1 MEEAMP
7 LKTIAIIL
15 TQAETTRPV
24 FEAAAAIAG
33 EHGAHIVALHGE
45 VIDPPPVLSP
55 LDLPDSSVIASLYD
69 AAAEKSTRIKAV
81 FDDCA
86 ARGSVSCEWRP
97 FKGSSGAATAGL
109 IDSVRAA
116 DLVIASQPQQGN
128 VSELDSILFEGGR
141 PILFIPWID
150 KQFKQFKRVL
160 IAWDGSRGATRA
172 TFDALPLLHAASE
185 IELVTVDTRASHDQP
200 ADLAATPIAA
210 ALSRHGLNV
219 TTRALASEKLPISAV
234 LENRCSDFSAD
245 LMVMGAYG
253 TSRIMERIFGGVTHV
268 LLESM
273 TVPVLMS
280 R

>member
-1 MEEAMP
+1 MS

-15 TQAETTRPV
+15 SQAETARPV
-24 FEAAAAIAG
+24 FEAAEAIAG

-69 AAAEKSTRIKAV
+69 AAADKAARIKAV

-86 ARGSVSCEWRP
+86 ARANVSCEWRP

-109 IDSVRAA
+109 VDSVRAA

-128 VSELDSILFEGGR
+128 VSEHDSVLFEGGR

-150 KQFKQFKRVL
+150 KEFKQFKRVL
-160 IAWDGSRGATRA
+160 IAWDGSRGSVRA
-172 TFDALPLLHAASE
+172 TFDALPLLRTASE
-185 IELVTVDTRASHDQP
+185 IELVSVDVRESRDQP
-200 ADLAATPIAA
+200 ADFAASEIAA
-210 ALSRHGLNV
+210 ALSRHGLKIS
-219 TTRALASEKLPISAV
+219 TRALGSEKLPISAV
-234 LENRCSDFSAD
+234 LENRCSDFGAD

-273 TVPVLMS
+273 TVPVLMA

>member
-1 MEEAMP
+1 M
-7 LKTIAIIL
+7 KTIAIIL

-24 FEAAAAIAG
+24 FEAAETIAG

-45 VIDPPPVLSP
+45 IIDPPPVLSP

-69 AAAEKSTRIKAV
+69 AAAEKAARIKAV

-86 ARGSVSCEWRP
+86 ARATVSSEWRP

-128 VSELDSILFEGGR
+128 VSEHDSILFEGGR

-160 IAWDGSRGATRA
+160 IAWDGSRGVARS
-172 TFDALPLLHAASE
+172 TFDSLSLLHKATE
-185 IELVTVDTRASHDQP
+185 IEIFTVDARDSQDQP
-200 ADLAATPIAA
+200 ADLASAEIAA
-210 ALSRHGLNV
+210 SLSRHGLNV
-219 TTRALASEKLPISAV
+219 TTRSQASEKLPISAV
-234 LENRCSDFSAD
+234 LENRCSDFGAD
-245 LMVMGAYG
+245 LMIMGAYG

>member
-1 MEEAMP
+1 MR
-7 LKTIAIIL
+7 LKTIAIVL

-24 FEAAAAIAG
+24 FEAAEAIAG

-69 AAAEKSTRIKAV
+69 AAAEKSTQIKAV

-86 ARGSVSCEWRP
+86 ARSSLSCEWRP

-116 DLVIASQPQQGN
+116 ELVIASQPQQGN
-128 VSELDSILFEGGR
+128 VSEHDSILFEGGR

-150 KQFKQFKRVL
+150 KEFKQFKRIL

-172 TFDALPLLHAASE
+172 TFDALPLLHTASE
-185 IELVTVDTRASHDQP
+185 IELVSIDTRGTQEQP
-200 ADLAATPIAA
+200 ADLSATPIAA

-219 TTRALASEKLPISAV
+219 STRSLASEKMPISAM
-234 LENRCSDFSAD
+234 LENRCSDFGAD
-245 LMVMGAYG
+245 LMIMGAYG

>member
-1 MEEAMP
+1 MP
-7 LKTIAIIL
+7 VKTIAIIL

-24 FEAAAAIAG
+24 FEAAEAIAG

-69 AAAEKSTRIKAV
+69 AAADKSARIKAA
-81 FDDCA
+81 FDDCV
-86 ARGSVSCEWRP
+86 ARSSVSCEWRP
-97 FKGSSGAATAGL
+97 FKGSSGAANAGL
-109 IDSVRAA
+109 IDSVRTA

-128 VSELDSILFEGGR
+128 VSEHDAILFDGGR

-150 KQFKQFKRVL
+150 KEFKQFKRVL
-160 IAWDGSRGATRA
+160 IAWDGSRGVARA
-172 TFDALPLLHAASE
+172 TFDSLGLLHAADE
-185 IELVTVDTRASHDQP
+185 IELLTVDARSNRADEAP
-200 ADLAATPIAA
+200 YLASAEIAA
-210 ALSRHGLNV
+210 SLARHGLKV
-219 TTRALASEKLPISAV
+219 STRTQAPEKLQISAV
-234 LENRCSDFSAD
+234 LENRCSDFGAD
-245 LMVMGAYG
+245 LLIMGAYG

>member
-1 MEEAMP
+1 MP
-7 LKTIAIIL
+7 VKTIAIIL

-24 FEAAAAIAG
+24 FEAAEAIAG

-69 AAAEKSTRIKAV
+69 AAAEKSARIKAAY
-81 FDDCA
+81 DDCA
-86 ARGSVSCEWRP
+86 ARSNVSSEWRP
-97 FKGSSGAATAGL
+97 FKGSSGAANVGL

-128 VSELDSILFEGGR
+128 VSEHDSILFDGGR

-150 KQFKQFKRVL
+150 KEFKTFKRVL
-160 IAWDGSRGATRA
+160 IAWDGSRGVARA
-172 TFDALPLLHAASE
+172 TFDSLGLLHAAEE
-185 IELVTVDTRASHDQP
+185 IELLTIDTKADKADEARYLAS
-200 ADLAATPIAA
+200 AEIAA
-210 ALSRHGLNV
+210 SLARHGLKV
-219 TTRALASEKLPISAV
+219 TTRTQSPEKLQISAV
-234 LENRCSDFSAD
+234 LENRCSDFGAD
-245 LMVMGAYG
+245 LLIMGAYG

-273 TVPVLMS
+273 TVPVLMA

>member
-1 MEEAMP
+1 MSV
-7 LKTIAIIL
+7 KTIAIIL

-24 FEAAAAIAG
+24 FEAAEAIAG

-45 VIDPPPVLSP
+45 IIDPPPVLSP

-69 AAAEKSTRIKAV
+69 AAAEKSDRIKAV
-81 FDDCA
+81 FDDCV
-86 ARGSVSCEWRP
+86 ARSNVSCEWRP
-97 FKGSSGAATAGL
+97 FKGSSGAATVGL

-128 VSELDSILFEGGR
+128 VGEHDSILFEGGR

-160 IAWDGSRGATRA
+160 IAWDGSRGVARA
-172 TFDALPLLHAASE
+172 TFDALPLLHAATE
-185 IELVTVDTRASHDQP
+185 IELFTVDARDSQDQP
-200 ADLAATPIAA
+200 ADLAGAEIAA
-210 ALSRHGLNV
+210 SLSRHGLRV
-219 TTRALASEKLPISAV
+219 TTRSQASEKLPISAV
-234 LENRCSDFSAD
+234 LENRCSDFGAD
-245 LMVMGAYG
+245 LMIMGAYG
-253 TSRIMERIFGGVTHV
+253 TSRIMERIFGGATHV

>member
-1 MEEAMP
+1 MP
-7 LKTIAIIL
+7 IKTIAAVL
-15 TQAETTRPV
+15 TQAETSRPV
-24 FEAAAAIAG
+24 LEAAEAIASEQG
-33 EHGAHIVALHGE
+33 SHIVALHGE

-55 LDLPDSSVIASLYD
+55 LDLPDSSVIAGLYD
-69 AAAEKSTRIKAV
+69 AAAEKSARIKAV

-86 ARGSVSCEWRP
+86 ARTSASCEWRS

-128 VSELDSILFEGGR
+128 VGEHDSILFEGGR

-150 KQFKQFKRVL
+150 KHFKQFKRVI
-160 IAWDGSRGATRA
+160 IAWDGSRGVARA
-172 TFDALPLLHAASE
+172 TFDSLGLLHAATE
-185 IELVTVDTRASHDQP
+185 IELFTVDARSTDDQP
-200 ADLAATPIAA
+200 ADLTTAEIAA
-210 ALSRHGLNV
+210 SLARHGLKVN
-219 TTRALASEKLPISAV
+219 TRSQASEKLPISAV
-234 LENRCSDFSAD
+234 LENRCSDFGAD
-245 LMVMGAYG
+245 LMIMGAYG

-273 TVPVLMS
+273 TVPVLMA

>member
-1 MEEAMP
+1 MP
-7 LKTIAIIL
+7 VKTIAIIL

-24 FEAAAAIAG
+24 FEAAEAIAG
-33 EHGAHIVALHGE
+33 EHGAHVVALHGE

-69 AAAEKSTRIKAV
+69 AAAERSARIKAV
-81 FDDCA
+81 FDDCV
-86 ARGSVSCEWRP
+86 ARSSVSCEWRP
-97 FKGSSGAATAGL
+97 FKGSSGAANAGL
-109 IDSVRAA
+109 IDSVRTA

-128 VSELDSILFEGGR
+128 VSEHDAILFDGGR

-150 KQFKQFKRVL
+150 KEFKQFKRVL
-160 IAWDGSRGATRA
+160 IAWDGSRGVARA
-172 TFDALPLLHAASE
+172 TFDSLGLLHAADE
-185 IELVTVDTRASHDQP
+185 IELLTVDGRSNRADEAP
-200 ADLAATPIAA
+200 YLASAEIAA
-210 ALSRHGLNV
+210 SLARHGLKV
-219 TTRALASEKLPISAV
+219 STRTQAPEKLLISTV
-234 LENRCSDFSAD
+234 LENRCSDFGAD
-245 LMVMGAYG
+245 LLIMGAYG

>member
-1 MEEAMP
+1 MTETLTPDPQGLARAARLLSAGGLVAFPTETVYGLGGDARSDSAVACIFAAKGRPRFNP
-7 LKTIAIIL
+7 LIVHVGDLEMARTI
-15 TQAETTRPV
+15 
-24 FEAAAAIAG
+24 
-33 EHGAHIVALHGE
+33 
-45 VIDPPPVLSP
+45 
-55 LDLPDSSVIASLYD
+55 
-69 AAAEKSTRIKAV
+69 AV

-86 ARGSVSCEWRP
+86 ARATVSSEWRP

-128 VSELDSILFEGGR
+128 VSEHDSILFEGGR

-160 IAWDGSRGATRA
+160 IAWDGSRGVARS
-172 TFDALPLLHAASE
+172 TFDSLSLLHKATE
-185 IELVTVDTRASHDQP
+185 IEIFTVDARDSQDQP
-200 ADLAATPIAA
+200 ADLASAEIAA
-210 ALSRHGLNV
+210 SLSRHGLNV
-219 TTRALASEKLPISAV
+219 TTRSQASEKLPISAV
-234 LENRCSDFSAD
+234 LENRCSDFGAD
-245 LMVMGAYG
+245 LMIMGAYG

>member
-1 MEEAMP
+1 MP
-7 LKTIAIIL
+7 VKTIALIL

-24 FEAAAAIAG
+24 FEAAEAIAA

-55 LDLPDSSVIASLYD
+55 LDLPDSSVIAGLYD
-69 AAAEKSTRIKAV
+69 AAAEKSARIKAV
-81 FDDCA
+81 FDDCV
-86 ARGSVSCEWRP
+86 ARTGVSCEWRP
-97 FKGSSGAATAGL
+97 FKGSAGAATVGL

-116 DLVIASQPQQGN
+116 DLVVASQPQQGN
-128 VSELDSILFEGGR
+128 VSEHDSILFEGGR
-141 PILFIPWID
+141 PILFIPWVD

-160 IAWDGSRGATRA
+160 IAWDGSRGAARA
-172 TFDALPLLHAASE
+172 TFDSLGLLHAATE
-185 IELVTVDTRASHDQP
+185 IELFTVDARSSEDHP
-200 ADLAATPIAA
+200 ADLAAAEIAA
-210 ALSRHGLNV
+210 SLSRHGLKV
-219 TTRALASEKLPISAV
+219 TTRAQAAGKLPISAV
-234 LENRCSDFSAD
+234 LENRCSDFGAD
-245 LMVMGAYG
+245 LMIMGAYG

>member
-1 MEEAMP
+1 MP
-7 LKTIAIIL
+7 VKTIALIL
-15 TQAETTRPV
+15 TQAETARPV
-24 FEAAAAIAG
+24 FEAAEVIAG
-33 EHGAHIVALHGE
+33 EQGAHIVALNGE

-69 AAAEKSTRIKAV
+69 AAAEKSARIKAI

-86 ARGSVSCEWRP
+86 ARTGVSCEWRP

-116 DLVIASQPQQGN
+116 DLVVASQPQQGN
-128 VSELDSILFEGGR
+128 VSEHDAVLFEGGR
-141 PILFIPWID
+141 PILFIPWVD
-150 KQFKQFKRVL
+150 KQFRQFKRVL
-160 IAWDGSRGATRA
+160 IAWDGSRGVARA
-172 TFDALPLLHAASE
+172 TFDSLGLLHAATE
-185 IELVTVDTRASHDQP
+185 IELFTVDARSSEDHP
-200 ADLAATPIAA
+200 ADLAAAEIAA
-210 ALSRHGLNV
+210 SLSRHGLKV
-219 TTRALASEKLPISAV
+219 ATRSQASEKLQISAV
-234 LENRCSDFSAD
+234 LENRCSDFGAD
-245 LMVMGAYG
+245 LMIMGAYG

>member
-1 MEEAMP
+1 MP
-7 LKTIAIIL
+7 VKTIALIL

-24 FEAAAAIAG
+24 FEAAEAIAG

-69 AAAEKSTRIKAV
+69 AATEKSARIKAV
-81 FDDCA
+81 FDDCV
-86 ARGSVSCEWRP
+86 ARTSVSFEWRP

-128 VSELDSILFEGGR
+128 VSEHDAALFEGGR

-160 IAWDGSRGATRA
+160 IAWDGSRGVARA
-172 TFDALPLLHAASE
+172 TFDSLGLLHAATE
-185 IELVTVDTRASHDQP
+185 IELFTVDARSGDHQP
-200 ADLAATPIAA
+200 ADLAAAEIAA
-210 ALSRHGLNV
+210 SLARHGLKVN
-219 TTRALASEKLPISAV
+219 TRTQASEKLPISAV
-234 LENRCSDFSAD
+234 LENRCSDFGAD

-273 TVPVLMS
+273 TVPVLMA

>member
-1 MEEAMP
+1 MP
-7 LKTIAIIL
+7 VKTIALIL

-24 FEAAAAIAG
+24 FEAAEAIAG
-33 EHGAHIVALHGE
+33 EQGAHIVALHGE

-69 AAAEKSTRIKAV
+69 AAAEKSARIKAV

-86 ARGSVSCEWRP
+86 ARTSVSCEWRP
-97 FKGSSGAATAGL
+97 FKGSSGAATVGL
-109 IDSVRAA
+109 IESVRAA

-128 VSELDSILFEGGR
+128 VSEHDAILFEGGR

-160 IAWDGSRGATRA
+160 IAWDGSRGVARA
-172 TFDALPLLHAASE
+172 TFDSLGLLHAAAE
-185 IELVTVDTRASHDQP
+185 IELFTVDARSSDDQP
-200 ADLAATPIAA
+200 ADLAAAEIAA
-210 ALSRHGLNV
+210 SLARHGLKVN
-219 TTRALASEKLPISAV
+219 TRSQASEKLPISAV
-234 LENRCSDFSAD
+234 LENRCSDFGAD
-245 LMVMGAYG
+245 LMIMGAYG

-273 TVPVLMS
+273 TVPVLMA

>member
-1 MEEAMP
+1 MP
-7 LKTIAIIL
+7 VKTIAVVL

-24 FEAAAAIAG
+24 FEAAEAIAG
-33 EHGAHIVALHGE
+33 EHGAHIVALNGE

-69 AAAEKSTRIKAV
+69 AAAEKSARIKAV
-81 FDDCA
+81 FDECV
-86 ARGSVSCEWRP
+86 ARSSVSCEWRP

-109 IDSVRAA
+109 VDSVRAA
-116 DLVIASQPQQGN
+116 DLVVASQPQQGN
-128 VSELDSILFEGGR
+128 VSEHDSILFEGGR

-150 KQFKQFKRVL
+150 KEFRQFKRVL
-160 IAWDGSRGATRA
+160 IAWDGSRGAARS
-172 TFDALPLLHAASE
+172 TFDALALLHTAAEIEIFSVDGRDSQDQPGDLATAEIAAS
-185 IELVTVDTRASHDQP
+185 
-200 ADLAATPIAA
+200 LA
-210 ALSRHGLNV
+210 RHGLNV
-219 TTRALASEKLPISAV
+219 TTRSAASEKLPISAV
-234 LENRCSDFSAD
+234 LENRLSDFGAD
-245 LMVMGAYG
+245 LMIMGAYG